1 MAVLGSSGI
10 EVFALALGGNT
21 FGWTSSKEVSFDVLD
36 AYVDGGGNFVDSA
49 DVYSVWVPG
58 NSGGESESIIGE
70 WTAARGNRASMVI
83 ATKVSQ
89 HPEHPG
95 LSAVNIAAAAEASL
109 RRLQTD
115 YIDLYYAHYD
125 DASTPLEETVEAFD
139 RLVTEGLVR
148 SVGIS
153 NYSAERLSQWIDI
166 AAKEG
171 FGLPAALQPD
181 YNLMKRKHFENEVLP
196 IALEHQLAVVPYR
209 GLAAGFLSGK
219 YRSAADAANAARGGD
234 VSAYFNEAGFAVARQ
249 VEAVASEVGA
259 APASVAL
266 AWLRTRPG
274 VVAPIA
280 SASTVDQVAPLI
292 ASATLTLTDD
302 QLTRLDQVS
311 QAFGG

>member
-1 MAVLGSSGI
+1 
-10 EVFALALGGNT
+10 
-21 FGWTSSKEVSFDVLD
+21 
-36 AYVDGGGNFVDSA
+36 
-49 DVYSVWVPG
+49 
-58 NSGGESESIIGE
+58 
-70 WTAARGNRASMVI
+70 
-83 ATKVSQ
+83 
-89 HPEHPG
+89 
-95 LSAVNIAAAAEASL
+95 
-109 RRLQTD
+109 
-115 YIDLYYAHYD
+115 
-125 DASTPLEETVEAFD
+125 
-139 RLVTEGLVR
+139 
-148 SVGIS
+148 
-153 NYSAERLSQWIDI
+153 
-166 AAKEG
+166 
-171 FGLPAALQPD
+171 
-181 YNLMKRKHFENEVLP
+181 MKRKHFENEVLP